1 MEEYKAFFRK
11 FRVWLLLTY
20 PNLDI
25 DYLVDEFENDYE
37 EFIEYHSRL
46 IKIMD
51 DLEDSR

>member
-1 MEEYKAFFRK
+1 MEEYKTFCRK

-37 EFIEYHSRL
+37 EFIKYHSRL
-46 IKIMD
+46 IKAMHN
-51 DLEDSR
+51 LEGSQ